1 MKTCA
6 GLCPGRSV
14 RVMPDIDMG
23 AVSRPNANS
32 SQGRILPEAG
42 APISRLFYRL
52 VYRLVYRLDL
62 VSVVG

>member
-1 MKTCA
+1 
-6 GLCPGRSV
+6 
-14 RVMPDIDMG
+14 MG